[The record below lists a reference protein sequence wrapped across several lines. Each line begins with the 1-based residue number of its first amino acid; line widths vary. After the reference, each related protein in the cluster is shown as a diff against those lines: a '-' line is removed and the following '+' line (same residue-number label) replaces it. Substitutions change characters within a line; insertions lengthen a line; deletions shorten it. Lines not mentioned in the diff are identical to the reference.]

1 MIVSLAVSRKL
12 MPLNQLTK
20 KGEKKR
26 WYSLNYLHSML
37 SSAVVLHSI
46 NIPAD
51 VTCSLI
57 VIWDDFFKIFH
68 FAGIVEEVSMC
79 TREGWF

>member
-1 MIVSLAVSRKL
+1 MIVSLAVSQKL

-37 SSAVVLHSI
+37 SSAVVSHSI

-51 VTCSLI
+51 VTCYLI
-57 VIWDDFFKIFH
+57 VI
-68 FAGIVEEVSMC
+68 
-79 TREGWF
+79 